1 MADQQP
7 KADVD
12 MVVTAAI
19 VEILLNGGMSSEPGD
34 FAAEL
39 GVELSKSQEQYLK
52 DTVLRTIDQLAIPF
66 LNDLPDEIQD
76 RYRAKLVA
84 HSGVGQTEV
93 EAYAL

>member
-19 VEILLNGGMSSEPGD
+19 LEILLNGRMDSDPTE

-39 GVELSKSQEQYLK
+39 GVELTRDQEIYLK

-66 LNDLPDEIQD
+66 LESLPEALQD
-76 RYRAKLVA
+76 RYRSKLHDSDA
-84 HSGVGQTEV
+84 GKSADTEV
-93 EAYAL
+93 YAI